1 MIADSGERR
10 EFETGAVRDMAEG
23 KGRCDL
29 MPLDV
34 VAAVMGDIVIRAI
47 SNFQIYGTREN
58 LIYAMNQFIYEN
70 YDDNTY
76 EAMLDVSKHFEE
88 GAKKYGEY
96 NWQKGLP
103 EWCYI
108 DSAVRHYL
116 KYKMGETSERH
127 DRAFMWNIMCLLWTN
142 KHITEEEKEEENE

>member
-34 VAAVMGDIVIRAI
+34 VAAVMGDLVIRAI
-47 SNFQIYGTREN
+47 SQFQIYGTREN
-58 LIYAMNQFIYEN
+58 LIHAMDQFIYEN
-70 YDDNTY
+70 YDGNTY
-76 EAMLDVSKHFEE
+76 EAMLEVSKHFEE

-103 EWCYI
+103 EYCYI

-116 KYKMGETSERH
+116 KYKKGETSEPH
-127 DRAFMWNIMCLLWTN
+127 GRAFMWNIMCLLWTN
-142 KHITEEEKEEENE
+142 KHITEEGKEKANE

>member
-34 VAAVMGDIVIRAI
+34 VAAVMGDMVILAI
-47 SNFQIYGTREN
+47 SNFQIYGSREN

-76 EAMLDVSKHFEE
+76 EAMLDVSKHL
-88 GAKKYGEY
+88 KKVRKSMANITGKKDCRNTAISILLYG
-96 NWQKGLP
+96 
-103 EWCYI
+103 
-108 DSAVRHYL
+108 
-116 KYKMGETSERH
+116 
-127 DRAFMWNIMCLLWTN
+127 
-142 KHITEEEKEEENE
+142 IT